1 MSDYYKVLDI
11 PENASQDEIK
21 KAYRKLSLKLHPDRN
36 NGNTEKFQEL
46 NEAYTVLSDERQRQQ
61 YDMQSKFSG
70 NPEMPEDILNMMF
83 SNIFGGHPGGN
94 VNMQNPFNV
103 QFPFGMFNGG
113 NVQIFKNGVPVNM
126 NGMNMNGINMNQAFN
141 KPTPIIKTVK
151 ISLEEAYMGCSKP
164 LEVERMVQD
173 GNINKSEKETIYISI
188 PKGIDDGEMLIL
200 REKGNVLSETNK
212 GDLKV
217 FIEIINNT
225 PFKRDGLNLFYSK
238 TLTFK
243 ESLCGFTFEIPFL
256 NGKVY
261 TINNNGG
268 VLISNGYKKIIPEL
282 GLERDNHKGNLIIEF
297 NVVYPERLTKEQM
310 DAISKVF

>member
-1 MSDYYKVLDI
+1 MSDYYKVLDV
-11 PENASQDEIK
+11 PESANQDEIK

-46 NEAYTVLSDERQRQQ
+46 NEAYTVLSDENQRQQ
-61 YDMQSKFSG
+61 YDMKRKFGG
-70 NPEMPEDILNMMF
+70 NAELPDDILNMVF

-94 VNMQNPFNV
+94 NMNMQNPFGP

-113 NVQIFKNGVPVNM
+113 NVQIFKNGVPVNV
-126 NGMNMNGINMNQAFN
+126 NGMNMNQAFN

-151 ISLEEAYMGCSKP
+151 ITLEEAYMGCSKP
-164 LEVERMVQD
+164 LEIERIVQD

-188 PKGIDDGEMLIL
+188 PKGIDDGEMIIL
-200 REKGNVLSETNK
+200 REKGNVFSETNK

-225 PFKRDGLNLFYSK
+225 PFKRDGLNLFYPK

-268 VLISNGYKKIIPEL
+268 VLISNGYKKVIPEL

-310 DAISKVF
+310 DAINKVF